1 MNGDDRRWPNPKTAP
16 FADREASSSVGLRLA
31 DGFTVDFVGVRR
43 VVRADTLVAI
53 PDRSEV
59 SGGDCE
65 VRVPLAFGSDPLRG
79 SFANGSRSFDR
90 RSLSRPMRLSSH
102 RLIRRLTL
110 HGASSSARPPPATNG
125 LGTTADA
132 AIVIVTSAGTDDL
145 AFVDSIR
152 FYIAFPPSVAKGV
165 DPLPDGTLIGGSV
178 RIVLPIPQ
186 TTPSDQA
193 IIDALSADGLLLQ
206 RPFVSLVNDTLT
218 LTTATGTADDTAFS
232 LRVSRPAP
240 FRTTRITR
248 YTGTT
253 RSSSRSAAIELVT
266 GGLRRATVPVACN
279 TMSSSIAG
287 STDRFVIDPRRMITK
302 IGCLRSPPT
311 AAELFAYNRTGT
323 GTWSRR
329 GSTLTMSF
337 VDGAVATFTV
347 RGDLLLR
354 Q

>member
-1 MNGDDRRWPNPKTAP
+1 M
-16 FADREASSSVGLRLA
+16 
-31 DGFTVDFVGVRR
+31 
-43 VVRADTLVAI
+43 
-53 PDRSEV
+53 
-59 SGGDCE
+59 
-65 VRVPLAFGSDPLRG
+65 
-79 SFANGSRSFDR
+79 
-90 RSLSRPMRLSSH
+90 
-102 RLIRRLTL
+102 
-110 HGASSSARPPPATNG
+110 
-125 LGTTADA
+125 
-132 AIVIVTSAGTDDL
+132 
-145 AFVDSIR
+145 DSIR
-152 FYIAFPPSVAKGV
+152 FYIASPPSVAKGV

-193 IIDALSADGLLLQ
+193 IIDALSADAFVDGNTILGVGPYAADGPGRLRIERLVFADPCGVLSLLVGIREAVLEVAERGKIEPSTCPGAPFRALLLQ

-218 LTTATGTADDTAFS
+218 LTTATGTGTADDTAFS

-279 TMSSSIAG
+279 TMSSSIAF

-302 IGCLRSPPT
+302 VGCLRSPPT
-311 AAELFAYNRTGT
+311 AAELFAYSRTGT
-323 GTWSRR
+323 GTWTRR

-347 RGDLLLR
+347 RDDLLLR